1 MRQRML
7 PLLSAVLVP
16 VALVFGIWA
25 GGHPRALPSF
35 LRDAFVGDDDALV
48 YEDLLD
54 RIDDDFYRKVD
65 RSELSDKSLSA
76 AVEALRDPFS
86 RYITPK
92 EYADFEAS
100 TEGNFEGVGMNV
112 REVPRG
118 LQILDVFPN
127 GPAAKAGLER
137 GDFIVAVNGRS
148 LKGTSSTDATT
159 RIKGPSGTQ
168 VKLTVISGGKQR
180 VETLTRAKV
189 IVPVAEKRMEHRDGA
204 KVGYVSLA
212 QFTAGAHGTVRE
224 DVQSLLKAGAEGIV
238 LDLRHN
244 GGGLLQEGVLVAS
257 VFIGDGTIV
266 STHGRNRPTKR
277 YTASGDAI
285 DTDIPVAV
293 LVDGGTASAS
303 EIVTGALQDRDR
315 ATVVGTR
322 TYGKGVFQEI
332 EVLPNGGALDIT
344 VGEYFTPKG
353 RNLGPHDGER
363 GLTPDVRAEDDPKTK
378 RDEAL
383 DKAVAVVAD
392 EH

>member
-1 MRQRML
+1 MRQRLL

-25 GGHPRALPSF
+25 GGHPSALPGF
-35 LRDAFVGDDDALV
+35 IRDAFVGDDDAQV

-54 RIDDDFYRKVD
+54 RIGDDFYRKVD
-65 RSELSDKSLSA
+65 RSELSDKALSA
-76 AVEALRDPFS
+76 AVQSLDDPFS

-92 EYADFEAS
+92 QYADFEAS

-112 REVPRG
+112 REVKRG
-118 LQILDVFPN
+118 LQILDVFPD
-127 GPAAKAGLER
+127 GPAAKAGLKD
-137 GDFIVAVNGRS
+137 GDLIVAVNGKS

-159 RIKGPSGTQ
+159 QIKGPAGTQ
-168 VKLTVISGGKQR
+168 VKLTIVSHGKRR
-180 VETLTRAKV
+180 VETLTRARV
-189 IVPVAEKRMEHRDGA
+189 VVPVAEKRMEHSGGT
-204 KVGYVSLA
+204 KIGYVSLS
-212 QFTAGAHGTVRE
+212 QFTAGAHGTVRS
-224 DVQSLLKAGAEGIV
+224 DVRELLDDGAKGIV

-257 VFIGDGTIV
+257 IFLPDGLIV
-266 STHGRNRPTKR
+266 STKGRNRPSKR
-277 YTASGDAI
+277 YTASGDAL
-285 DTDIPVAV
+285 DTKLPLAV

-322 TYGKGVFQEI
+322 TFGKGVFQEI

-344 VGEYFTPKG
+344 VGEYFTPDG
-353 RNLGPHDGER
+353 RNLGPHDGHR

-378 RDEAL
+378 PDEAL
-383 DKAVAVVAD
+383 DKALSVVAAD
-392 EH
+392 G